1 MDTPSP
7 HIAVIGAAQC
17 TADGYRAARE
27 IGRQLAQRGAVLICG
42 GRGGVMEAAARGAK
56 EAGGV
61 TIALLPGEDP
71 AEANPYIDH
80 PLPTGLGIARNAL
93 VVRAGQGVIA
103 VEGGYGTLS
112 EVAMALKLGRV
123 VVALGRW
130 ADVEGV
136 IAVHDPEEAVARLW
150 SRLAR

>member
-1 MDTPSP
+1 MGV
-7 HIAVIGAAQC
+7 IAVCGAGAAGPELCRQ
-17 TADGYRAARE
+17 AEAV
-27 IGRQLAQRGAVLICG
+27 GRLIAEKGHFLVCG
-42 GRGGVMEAAARGAK
+42 GLGGIMEAAARGAK

-61 TIALLPGEDP
+61 TIALLPGEDL

-93 VVRAGQGVIA
+93 VVRAGRGVIA

-112 EVAMALKLGRV
+112 ELAMALKLGRV

-130 ADVEGV
+130 AGVEGV
-136 IAVHDPEEAVARLW
+136 IAVSDPEEAVVQLW